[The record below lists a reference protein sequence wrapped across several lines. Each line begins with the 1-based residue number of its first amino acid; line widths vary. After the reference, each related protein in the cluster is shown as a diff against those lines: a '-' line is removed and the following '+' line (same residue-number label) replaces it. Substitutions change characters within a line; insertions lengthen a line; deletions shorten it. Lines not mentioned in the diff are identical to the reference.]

1 MLNYPVELTPDDNGT
16 ILVTCPDLPEVATF
30 GDDQP
35 DALGYAV
42 GAIEEALAARMSDR
56 QDIPLP
62 TGDKEPLVRLS
73 MQTGLKV
80 MLYVA
85 MRETGVNKAELA
97 RRMGIARQHAD
108 RLLNLNHASRLDA
121 LDAAFRVLGKE
132 VMVELRDRAA

>member
-1 MLNYPVELTPDDNGT
+1 
-16 ILVTCPDLPEVATF
+16 
-30 GDDQP
+30 
-35 DALGYAV
+35 
-42 GAIEEALAARMSDR
+42 
-56 QDIPLP
+56 
-62 TGDKEPLVRLS
+62 
-73 MQTGLKV
+73 
-80 MLYVA
+80 